1 MHNNGLWL
9 IGLGP
14 GDLDLMSQSAL
25 VGARDADFRF
35 LEGYTALLPP
45 EETERLADVVGP
57 WELRMRSAVEN
68 PEELLNLARESR
80 VALMVV
86 GDPLQ
91 ATTHVDLQIRCNDEN
106 IPCYIEHGISITT
119 IVTGAVGLQSYRFGR
134 QATFAYP
141 YREYLP
147 VSPLEIITSNLER
160 DLHTLVLLDLD
171 PTGMGDGEQ
180 QPMSPKVAMDIL
192 SQMAEKLDLEVD
204 NWTIVL
210 CSDMGTKDQ
219 AISVGLADEISKVQN
234 GRIHC
239 LIIPAK
245 LHDVEADALARW

>member
-1 MHNNGLWL
+1 MQDNGLWL

-14 GDLDLMSQSAL
+14 GDLNLMSQSAL
-25 VGARDADFRF
+25 AGARNADYRF

-45 EETERLADVVGP
+45 EEVELLVEVVGT

-68 PEELLNLARESR
+68 PDELLSLARKTK

-91 ATTHVDLQIRCNDEN
+91 ATTHVDLQIRCNEEG
-106 IPCYIEHGISITT
+106 IPCYVEHGISITT

-141 YREYLP
+141 YGEYLP
-147 VSPLEIITSNLER
+147 VSPLEIVVSNRTR

-171 PTGMGDGEQ
+171 PTGMGNGEQ
-180 QPMSPKVAMDIL
+180 KPMSPKVAMDVL
-192 SQMAEKLDLEVD
+192 CKMAEKLDVD
-204 NWTIVL
+204 ISDWSIVL

-219 AISVGLADEISKVQN
+219 SIFVGLSDEIAKIQQ

-239 LIIPAK
+239 LIFPAK